1 MSRTRLG
8 DEQAH
13 QMAEQLLAAV
23 AGGRES
29 PVVAWDPEHHLQG
42 HAEIDGEHVIVI
54 APRDDEHRPLVLT
67 EVEWDELRRLSMSA
81 A

>member
-23 AGGRES
+23 AGGQQS

-42 HAEIDGEHVIVI
+42 HAEIDGEHVILI

-67 EVEWDELRRLSMSA
+67 EAEWDELRRLSMSA

>member
-13 QMAEQLLAAV
+13 QLAEQLLAAV
-23 AGGRES
+23 AGGQAA
-29 PVVAWDPEHHLQG
+29 PVVWDPEHHLQG
-42 HAEIDGEHVIVI
+42 HAEIDGEHVILI

-67 EVEWDELRRLSMSA
+67 EAEWDELRRLSMSA